1 MEIKRE
7 IDKAMIILPDFET
20 YFMDRVQVPI
30 IEPTMVNISDA
41 YMPSSNAFKI
51 KVLTF
56 RKNFIA
62 KKWEFESK
70 NFD

>member
-1 MEIKRE
+1 MDIQRK
-7 IDKAMIILPDFET
+7 IGKAMIILPPFES

-30 IEPTMVNISDA
+30 IEPLMLNVSDA
-41 YMPSSNAFKI
+41 YLPSSEALKI

-56 RKNFIA
+56 RKNFITM
-62 KKWEFESK
+62 KWEFESK